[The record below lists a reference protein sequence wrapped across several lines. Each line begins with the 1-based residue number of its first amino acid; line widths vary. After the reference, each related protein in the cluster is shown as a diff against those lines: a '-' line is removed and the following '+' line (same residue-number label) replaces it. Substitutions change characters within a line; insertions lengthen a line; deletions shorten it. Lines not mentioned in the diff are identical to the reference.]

1 MTSPVS
7 RGALPFRLRPVTVL
21 AVLVA
26 AALLP
31 ATAHAQP
38 FGAWAVF
45 DGAPGN
51 YVRIAS
57 SPALNPTAGF
67 TFEAWVKLEI
77 PPQSCRTI
85 AGKGYIT
92 AWWVGV
98 CDAGTG
104 PRLRSYLRGGASEV
118 DGGYLKNGQW
128 THVAVTFDGAHRRH
142 YVNGEL
148 TATIDESGPLAT
160 NGLEM
165 RIGSDVDSDLV
176 PAGSMAELRLW
187 SVARTQAQIRSFLN
201 RPMRNA
207 QAGLVAVWTEAIH
220 DAIDGHTG
228 TIVGAVH
235 PDSFP
240 VIQSCVGS
248 PGCVNGH
255 FIITASARAG
265 DAQGPDTNDGN
276 VQASSADSLVFSFFG
291 AGNWELLVKG
301 INGCGINHRNWVYS
315 AATTDRF
322 FRLTV
327 LDVRAGTQKIYFNYP
342 GPPAPAITDSDAF
355 ATCPP

>member
-1 MTSPVS
+1 LTSPAS
-7 RGALPFRLRPVTVL
+7 RGAAPLRRRPL
-21 AVLVA
+21 ALL
-26 AALLP
+26 AALAL
-31 ATAHAQP
+31 ASAVSGRALAQP
-38 FGAWAVF
+38 FGSWANF
-45 DGAPGN
+45 NGTPGN
-51 YVRIAS
+51 FVRIGS
-57 SPALNPTAGF
+57 SPDLDPTGGF
-67 TFEAWVKLEI
+67 TFEAWVKLSI
-77 PPQSCRTI
+77 PASTCRSI
-85 AGKGYIT
+85 AGKGAT
-92 AWWVGV
+92 QAWWVGV
-98 CDAGTG
+98 CDSGSG
-104 PRLRSYLRGGASEV
+104 PILRSFLRGGSLQL
-118 DGGYLKNGQW
+118 DGGYVTNGQW

-148 TATIDESGPLAT
+148 TATVAESGPLPSS
-160 NGLEM
+160 GQEM
-165 RIGSDVDSDLV
+165 RIGSDVDFNAV
-176 PAGSMAELRLW
+176 PSGSMAEVRLW

-201 RPMRNA
+201 RPIRNA

-228 TIVGAVH
+228 TVVGSVL

-240 VIQSCVGS
+240 VIQSCTGS
-248 PGCVNGH
+248 PGCVNQH
-255 FIITASARAG
+255 FIVTASARAG
-265 DAQGPDTNDGN
+265 DAQGPDTNGASI
-276 VQASSADSLVFSFFG
+276 QAGSADSLIFSFFG

-301 INGCGINHRNWVYS
+301 LNGCGINHRNWVYS